1 MTFLPFA
8 LGTIDEDGIVGL
20 LQQYLKIPSV
30 SGSEK
35 LFAEAVCAT
44 CKEIGLD
51 SYIDRHGN
59 VISSFKGSE
68 DGIRLACNAHLDTV
82 GVGEGWTVDPYGAEI
97 KNGKIYG
104 RGAVDDKGQIVPQIM
119 AAKALIEAGIQIKGE
134 LVLCHVVEEEVQ
146 NVSRKGTVKMLQDGF
161 KADMAINGEASEL
174 FIQLACCGMLEIVV
188 TTIGKRAHGSN
199 PQYGINAIDQMCLF
213 IKELNKLQPGY
224 NKYTGYG
231 SIVPGVIAGGE
242 RSSVVPDVCELKVSR
257 FTVPGETGAMFY
269 SQVLGIIER
278 LKLEYQD
285 FNARAELVYDSNPSI
300 ISEESEIVKHMS
312 KALKDVFGSDHPIVF
327 KGTPQHDDADFL
339 TNMANIPTLIFGAGS
354 NSKAH
359 MPDEY
364 VPIKDLIAATKVYVA
379 AYINILT
386 K

>member
-1 MTFLPFA
+1 MTFLSSA
-8 LGTIDEDGIVGL
+8 LGKIDEDRVVGL

-68 DGIRLACNAHLDTV
+68 DGIRLTCNAHLDTV

-119 AAKALIEAGIQIKGE
+119 AAKALIEAGIPIKGE

-257 FTVPGETGAMFY
+257 FTVPGETGTMFY

-278 LKLEYQD
+278 LKFECKD

-300 ISEESEIVKHMS
+300 VSEESEVVKNMS
-312 KALKDVFGSDHPIVF
+312 KALKDVFGSNHPIIF

-354 NSKAH
+354 NSIAH

-364 VPIKDLIAATKVYVA
+364 VPIKELIAATKVYVA